1 MHNKNSG
8 GAASLSRV
16 GSQKKTLSS
25 LGRHKTSAD
34 PGSMFAQDLAS
45 LRQNDSQ
52 KPAKLKFPLIKN
64 DTSLDDLLIDLLG
77 PDQAKIVMNSDDD
90 REQKDDDFE
99 QKEED
104 VNKYSEMPI
113 QNKKRIQIRSINITK
128 TTKKKYRGP
137 NSKANSEV

>member
-1 MHNKNSG
+1 
-8 GAASLSRV
+8 
-16 GSQKKTLSS
+16 
-25 LGRHKTSAD
+25 
-34 PGSMFAQDLAS
+34 MFAQDLAS
-45 LRQNDSQ
+45 LRQNNPQ

-104 VNKYSEMPI
+104 VNKYSETPI

-128 TTKKKYRGP
+128 TAKKKYRGP
-137 NSKANSEV
+137 NSKATSEVWLEKALWNSLVAFK